1 MASDGRLRRFLHLER
16 ARPDGPV
23 AEPGRDAPDPVEDR
37 ISALERPQA
46 PAPGPATPSRSQTG
60 ARLERFGP
68 EPEPSLEL
76 ADTGSRPFTRCR
88 RCGMDNN
95 LFVVT
100 CSGCAADLDC
110 AEQHDFN
117 ERFWQARQA
126 EAERDARVEAEQRE
140 QRARAEEELARAR
153 RAMGEELAREVGQ
166 SERRRL
172 GGAFGSGG
180 LSGSWSP
187 LGLRLGR
194 YLPDGRWA
202 WPVFGAGVLLGAGM
216 AVTGLATRSIGRF
229 LAGVALLLAL
239 LLHAPE

>member
-1 MASDGRLRRFLHLER
+1 MTSDGRHRRFLHLER

-23 AEPGRDAPDPVEDR
+23 AEPGRDAPAPVEDR

-46 PAPGPATPSRSQTG
+46 PRPAPRRSQTG

-100 CSGCAADLDC
+100 CTGCTADLDC
-110 AEQHDFN
+110 PEQHEFN
-117 ERFWQARQA
+117 ERFWLARQA

-140 QRARAEEELARAR
+140 LRARAEEDAARAR
-153 RAMGEELAREVGQ
+153 RAMGEELAREVGR

-172 GGAFGSGG
+172 GFTFGEHG
-180 LSGSWSP
+180 LQGSWSP

-202 WPVFGAGVLLGAGM
+202 WPILAAGLLLGAGM
-216 AVTGLATRSIGRF
+216 AVTGLATHSTGRF

-239 LLHAPE
+239 LLHVPG

>member
-1 MASDGRLRRFLHLER
+1 MASDDRLRRFLHLER
-16 ARPDGPV
+16 ARPDGPT
-23 AEPGRDAPDPVEDR
+23 AEPGRDAPAPVEER

-46 PAPGPATPSRSQTG
+46 PRPAPHGSRTG

-68 EPEPSLEL
+68 EPEPTLEL

-100 CSGCAADLDC
+100 CTGCTADLDSP
-110 AEQHDFN
+110 EQHEFN
-117 ERFWQARQA
+117 ERFWLARQA
-126 EAERDARVEAEQRE
+126 EAEREARLEAERSAQRIREDEE
-140 QRARAEEELARAR
+140 QAHAR
-153 RAMGEELAREVGQ
+153 RVMGEELAREVGR
-166 SERRRL
+166 SERQRL
-172 GGAFGSGG
+172 GRAFGQGG
-180 LSGSWSP
+180 LPGSWSP

-194 YLPDGRWA
+194 YLPDPRWT
-202 WPVFGAGVLLGAGM
+202 WPAFGAGVLLAAGM

-239 LLHAPE
+239 LLHVPD